1 MNNLWVTIRV
11 EYEGEINTSSVAMVS
26 VKSVNTE
33 RLCPDCLKQQ
43 ILASLLAKGDLA
55 VIVEDDE
62 CRYHRTGDR
71 RHGKVNELE
80 QLTGSPNYFE
90 KSGRGRDS
98 NRNGRH
104 EGIMSDFDPTTKSI
118 DPTNDLPV
126 LLVRVSDDG
135 GQLVGWCP
143 FCRFNHYHGT
153 FGDPTGRD
161 GEGHR
166 VAHCIDKSS
175 PFENTGYI
183 LKLDTD
189 WEKIKKAIKG
199 PGVKPTLACDHTEVL
214 DILNDGLDRLAE
226 VNSRFELGAR
236 ILYHG
241 GNK

>member
-1 MNNLWVTIRV
+1 MMNNAEAASSTRPPRPVALKVVAENICEELKDYDQRRLYISRSASKKEETMPMSLWVTIRV

-104 EGIMSDFDPTTKSI
+104 EGIMSGFDPTTKSI

-143 FCRFNHYHGT
+143 FCRFNHY
-153 FGDPTGRD
+153 
-161 GEGHR
+161 
-166 VAHCIDKSS
+166 
-175 PFENTGYI
+175 
-183 LKLDTD
+183 
-189 WEKIKKAIKG
+189 
-199 PGVKPTLACDHTEVL
+199 
-214 DILNDGLDRLAE
+214 
-226 VNSRFELGAR
+226 
-236 ILYHG
+236 
-241 GNK
+241 